1 MFGFGKKKNTCRN
14 EALGQVL
21 ELYNTATELLLIID
35 GKKEI
40 PEGYEGADVHNSLI
54 ETVNQIEPVLTEIKN
69 CEEFLDDEFN
79 YWYGHLNQLGGFS
92 LRKVNDIESAIAFY
106 EASLSGYEALES
118 SVTYP
123 YYDLP
128 NLLNDIHQYTSDGHY
143 CHLDIRRMYTSLI
156 SNLGDEIRTEKEV
169 KKNIEL
175 ARENFKKSPDSFI
188 TYAETLWQ
196 AGQFYDGETS
206 FDFYKEAMDV
216 IEARADLKTHMEN
229 NDLRLLRYKFFLY
242 NVAFDLGKKDLSDT
256 LIKEIGEYKEFF
268 VNATES
274 VLSEEIKKYRE
285 FCELALESNISEHI
299 NPKGYW
305 SPEKL
310 ILKRAAEVHQFRSH
324 LEQTSGEY
332 SYEESLELVTKNLTD
347 IDELIKE
354 VRKNDASTYF
364 VPHLI
369 AFKAYIHARM
379 SDNDSAAK
387 LYKEAQKLCEK
398 YEKENSF
405 EKSDDF
411 QEMIISLTG
420 GHIYDSLIC
429 QLGYLTNLQD
439 TKKADKEFL
448 KLVDLAFD
456 KAPNN
461 ENGSLITILRKT
473 GERFSFPLRQD
484 EEDNQKAIEVFKKGV
499 ELLEQNS
506 SLEESMNNNDL
517 NLLFFKDYLRM
528 NLDYL
533 GEKDEA
539 SKLAS
544 EIEPY
549 EDYISWRQD
558 FNLSEM

>member
-1 MFGFGKKKNTCRN
+1 MFGFGKKKNTCKS
-14 EALGQVL
+14 EALSLVTDVYQNVNELIAIITGQ
-21 ELYNTATELLLIID
+21 
-35 GKKEI
+35 KEA
-40 PEGYEGADVHNSLI
+40 PEDYDLADIQYSLVQQ
-54 ETVNQIEPVLTEIKN
+54 VNALTPALSAIVN
-69 CEEFLDDEFN
+69 CEEFSDIEGH
-79 YWYGHLNQLGGFS
+79 YWGGHLNQFGAFCL
-92 LRKVNDIESAIAFY
+92 KQANDLEGAIEYI
-106 EASLSGYEALES
+106 EASLTELNSLYS
-118 SVTYP
+118 FVNYP
-123 YYDLP
+123 YYDIP
-128 NLLNDIHQYTSDGHY
+128 NLLEDVNSYTLEDQGPIDLLRVRRIYTS
-143 CHLDIRRMYTSLI
+143 MI
-156 SNLGDEIRTEKEV
+156 SELGDEEKTTKE
-169 KKNIEL
+169 IENNVDIG
-175 ARENFKKSPDSFI
+175 RENFAESPDSFI
-188 TYAETLWQ
+188 TFAETLWN
-196 AGQFYDGETS
+196 ASYYFS
-206 FDFYKEAMDV
+206 FDDNDKSVNYLREAIDLL
-216 IEARADLKTHMEN
+216 ESRADLETHMAN
-229 NDLRLLRYKFFLY
+229 NDLTLLRYK
-242 NVAFDLGKKDLSDT
+242 LSLFKCISPDSDEAIN
-256 LIKEIGEYKEFF
+256 LE
-268 VNATES
+268 N
-274 VLSEEIKKYRE
+274 EIKPLADFFEAAEKWLAIN
-285 FCELALESNISEHI
+285 ELPLQ
-299 NPKGYW
+299 KGYW
-305 SPEKL
+305 SPERL
-310 ILKRAAEVHQFRSH
+310 IMKKFAEIHQFRSH
-324 LEQTSGEY
+324 LEQTSSEY
-332 SYEESLELVTKNLTD
+332 TYEESLELVTKNLTD
-347 IDELIKE
+347 IDELIKD

-387 LYKEAQKLCEK
+387 LYKEAQKLCEE

-499 ELLEQNS
+499 EFLEQNS

-549 EDYISWRQD
+549 EEYISWRQD